1 MQGPSK
7 ILLDEAT
14 RLMASTRRRIDLT
27 LALLDQTPAPGGL
40 LQGRLSARRVQPL
53 EQGKDQLAPARL
65 EPGVDAQAQPRR

>member
-27 LALLDQTPAPGGL
+27 LALLEQPSPPAGL
-40 LQGRLSARRVQPL
+40 VPRSLSARHVQPL
-53 EQGKDQLAPARL
+53 EQGKHQLRPAGL
-65 EPGVDAQAQPRR
+65 EPGMDAQPQPRR